1 MRSRNLKLRDEA
13 PRFFVNLTYRQKVA
27 TVITVWLCK
36 IFSIVTI
43 VIRSWKQ
50 VMKKQPRVQSIKL
63 VSIGN
68 SKGVRL
74 PKLILQKYGFSDEL
88 LLEETEQGILL
99 RKVDDVKLS
108 WEQTYREMAQER
120 EDWQD
125 FENIVLDGLEMDE
138 VAT

>member
-1 MRSRNLKLRDEA
+1 
-13 PRFFVNLTYRQKVA
+13 
-27 TVITVWLCK
+27 
-36 IFSIVTI
+36 
-43 VIRSWKQ
+43 
-50 VMKKQPRVQSIKL
+50 MKKQPRVQNIKL

-88 LLEETEQGILL
+88 VLEETEQGILL

-108 WEQTYREMAQER
+108 WKETFREMAQER

-125 FENIVLDGLEMDE
+125 FENIVLDGIEMDE
-138 VAT
+138 AATQTL

>member
-1 MRSRNLKLRDEA
+1 M
-13 PRFFVNLTYRQKVA
+13 
-27 TVITVWLCK
+27 
-36 IFSIVTI
+36 
-43 VIRSWKQ
+43 KQ
-50 VMKKQPRVQSIKL
+50 QPRVQSIKL

-108 WEQTYREMAQER
+108 WEETFREMAQER

-125 FENIVLDGLEMDE
+125 FENIVLDGIEMDE
-138 VAT
+138 VAPQTL

>member
-1 MRSRNLKLRDEA
+1 
-13 PRFFVNLTYRQKVA
+13 
-27 TVITVWLCK
+27 
-36 IFSIVTI
+36 
-43 VIRSWKQ
+43 
-50 VMKKQPRVQSIKL
+50 MKKQSRVQTIKL

-74 PKLILQKYGFSDEL
+74 PRLILQKYGFSDEL

-108 WEQTYREMAQER
+108 WEETYREMAQEH

-125 FENIVLDGLEMDE
+125 FENIVLDGLGMDE

>member
-1 MRSRNLKLRDEA
+1 
-13 PRFFVNLTYRQKVA
+13 
-27 TVITVWLCK
+27 
-36 IFSIVTI
+36 
-43 VIRSWKQ
+43 
-50 VMKKQPRVQSIKL
+50 MKKQPRVQSIKL

-108 WEQTYREMAQER
+108 WEETFREMAQER

-125 FENIVLDGLEMDE
+125 FENIVLKKE
-138 VAT
+138 

>member
-1 MRSRNLKLRDEA
+1 
-13 PRFFVNLTYRQKVA
+13 
-27 TVITVWLCK
+27 
-36 IFSIVTI
+36 
-43 VIRSWKQ
+43 
-50 VMKKQPRVQSIKL
+50 MKKQSRVQSIKL

-108 WEQTYREMAQER
+108 WEETFWEMAQES

-138 VAT
+138 AATQTL

>member
-1 MRSRNLKLRDEA
+1 
-13 PRFFVNLTYRQKVA
+13 
-27 TVITVWLCK
+27 
-36 IFSIVTI
+36 
-43 VIRSWKQ
+43 
-50 VMKKQPRVQSIKL
+50 MKKQSRVQSIKL

-88 LLEETEQGILL
+88 LLEETERGILL

-108 WEQTYREMAQER
+108 WEETFREMAQEC

-125 FENIVLDGLEMDE
+125 FENVVLDGIEMDE
-138 VAT
+138 VATQTL